1 MAIKSSTRISQPR
14 IPRIPK
20 KAKQVT
26 GNTTKLK
33 KLAELKKVNSQI
45 DKIHKLDQKRFE
57 KNDKLF
63 RKSHVLRE
71 QLGID

>member
-1 MAIKSSTRISQPR
+1 MARGIGLERQ
-14 IPRIPK
+14 PK

-33 KLAELKKVNSQI
+33 KLKELKTVNKQI
-45 DKIHKLDQKRFE
+45 DKSNKANDKIFQKS
-57 KNDKLF
+57 DKLF
-63 RKSHVLRE
+63 NKRRKLQQ